1 MSMLTVQR
9 PCTGSNLF
17 VPTVNTSFPYLS
29 GYSLPGLAGTGN
41 SLHGWKARNSTS
53 QRVCNQCFG
62 RKIQSQGF
70 PLPGRLIGG
79 ILVFYFHSKISIR
92 QATGVHNIR
101 RDHVQFQ
108 YVGASRCNFFLSFF
122 SSYPEVLSQGSSPL
136 AFLDEHIKN
145 YVECV
150 KKPDKEGCS
159 SILNP
164 PERTSSKSGDKKPG
178 KQFYFETNRHYA

>member
-1 MSMLTVQR
+1 MMAIIEDKMMMSMLTVQR

-70 PLPGRLIGG
+70 PLPGRLINS
-79 ILVFYFHSKISIR
+79 ILGFDTHSLKDQYPSR
-92 QATGVHNIR
+92 HRRSLQMSRSRPVLTQVHHVAT
-101 RDHVQFQ
+101 
-108 YVGASRCNFFLSFF
+108 SFF
-122 SSYPEVLSQGSSPL
+122 FFISRGFVTRIFTSCFPR
-136 AFLDEHIKN
+136 
-145 YVECV
+145 
-150 KKPDKEGCS
+150 
-159 SILNP
+159 
-164 PERTSSKSGDKKPG
+164 RT
-178 KQFYFETNRHYA
+178 H

>member
-53 QRVCNQCFG
+53 QRVCNQGFG

-70 PLPGRLIGG
+70 PLPGRLIGS
-79 ILVFYFHSKISIR
+79 ILRFDTHSLKDQYPPGHWRSQHTSRSRSVFTQVHHV
-92 QATGVHNIR
+92 ATFFFLFFLHIPRFCHKDLHLLLSSTNTLRIMSS
-101 RDHVQFQ
+101 
-108 YVGASRCNFFLSFF
+108 ASRN
-122 SSYPEVLSQGSSPL
+122 QT
-136 AFLDEHIKN
+136 
-145 YVECV
+145 
-150 KKPDKEGCS
+150 KKVVPV
-159 SILNP
+159 
-164 PERTSSKSGDKKPG
+164 
-178 KQFYFETNRHYA
+178 F

>member
-17 VPTVNTSFPYLS
+17 VSTVNTSFPYLS

-70 PLPGRLIGG
+70 PLPGRLINS
-79 ILVFYFHSKISIR
+79 ILGFDTHSLKDHYR
-92 QATGVHNIR
+92 C
-101 RDHVQFQ
+101 RDHVQFLR
-108 YVGASRCNFFLSFF
+108 RCITSQLLSFF
-122 SSYPEVLSQGSSPL
+122 SYPEVLSQGSSPL

-159 SILNP
+159 SILTP
-164 PERTSSKSGDKKPG
+164 PKRTSSKSGDKKPG

>member
-70 PLPGRLIGG
+70 PLPGRLIGS
-79 ILVFYFHSKISIR
+79 ILGFDTHSLKDQYPPGHWRSQHTSRSRSVFTQVHHV
-92 QATGVHNIR
+92 AT
-101 RDHVQFQ
+101 
-108 YVGASRCNFFLSFF
+108 FFSFF
-122 SSYPEVLSQGSSPL
+122 FSYPEVLSQGSSPL

>member
-1 MSMLTVQR
+1 MMMSMLTVQR

-70 PLPGRLIGG
+70 PLPGRLIGS

-101 RDHVQFQ
+101 RDHVQFLR
-108 YVGASRCNFFLSFF
+108 RCITLQLLSFF
-122 SSYPEVLSQGSSPL
+122 FFFISRGFVTRIFTSCFPR
-136 AFLDEHIKN
+136 
-145 YVECV
+145 
-150 KKPDKEGCS
+150 
-159 SILNP
+159 
-164 PERTSSKSGDKKPG
+164 RT
-178 KQFYFETNRHYA
+178 H